1 MNNRVVALSAALC
14 ALLVSGV
21 AVAQKLPGTGATA
34 ASSGAA
40 HSSPE
45 GTPTVTVTIPITAST
60 FEACAFPTINPLNTT
75 QVINLGPNAVITG
88 LGGTGTIRT
97 FGESFLSEASIMFR
111 GAVVAEVIRLRPLS
125 ASAFTGT
132 AGAPYNVAPI
142 DLSSNALPNITLGA
156 SGNLTLEFCESFDD
170 IPGSATQP
178 DAQFVAPSNVIVQCF
193 NCFDPF
199 AVSALP
205 APAMSTWSLITLLLG
220 LGLAGGL
227 AVRRFS

>member
-21 AVAQKLPGTGATA
+21 AVAQKLPGTGPMVS
-34 ASSGAA
+34 SSGAA
-40 HSSPE
+40 TNSPE
-45 GTPTVTVTIPITAST
+45 GTATVTVTIPISAST

-75 QVINLGPNAVITG
+75 QVVNLGANAVITG

-97 FGESFLSEASIMFR
+97 FGASFLSEAAIMFR
-111 GAVVAEVIRLRPLS
+111 GAVVAEVIRLRPLV
-125 ASAFTGT
+125 ASNFTGS
-132 AGAPYNVAPI
+132 AGAPYNVTAI
-142 DLSSNALPNITLGA
+142 DLSSNTLPNITLGA

-170 IPGSATQP
+170 VPGSATVA
-178 DAQFVAPSNVIVQCF
+178 DAQFVAPSNVVVQCF

-199 AVSALP
+199 AAPPLP
-205 APAMSTWSLITLLLG
+205 APATSTWSLITLLLG
-220 LGLAGGL
+220 LGLVGGL